1 RVGKWLLNVGA
12 RVDWLGFDYQDALH
26 QQLPARQKG
35 VVSPKFNLSYNWNA
49 WLQFYAKAGKGFH
62 SNDVRAVIA
71 NRGLDVLPAAYGTDL
86 GVICKPVPGLLLN
99 AAVWTI
105 YLQQEFTYDGVEGT
119 LEPGA
124 RTLRKGVDLAARYQ
138 FTSWLFAH
146 LDLNVCKARNLEAG
160 KGADYLPLA
169 VPFCSTGS
177 VEFKTRLGLDGAVSY
192 RYMDDRPANA
202 HNTLVAQGYFVT
214 DLLVNYRRG
223 GWEIG
228 LDVQNLLNTAWRETQ
243 FETQ

>member
-99 AAVWTI
+99 AAVRTI
-105 YLQQEFTYDGVEGT
+105 S
-119 LEPGA
+119 
-124 RTLRKGVDLAARYQ
+124 R
-138 FTSWLFAH
+138 WLCRF
-146 LDLNVCKARNLEAG
+146 
-160 KGADYLPLA
+160 A
-169 VPFCSTGS
+169 VPAAWSSRPVLALTVRSATGIWM
-177 VEFKTRLGLDGAVSY
+177 TGPPMRII
-192 RYMDDRPANA
+192 RWW
-202 HNTLVAQGYFVT
+202 H
-214 DLLVNYRRG
+214 RG
-223 GWEIG
+223 I
-228 LDVQNLLNTAWRETQ
+228 L
-243 FETQ
+243 